1 MHLPDGI
8 AIPFDQQ
15 TAAMGA
21 EGIFT
26 LIPGNVTTVNI
37 FQSRCFTD
45 FRGTLDSS
53 NICSGDVVHFIAG
66 IKTADMPWG
75 LPAQRRNEGC
85 DLLQQ

>member
-26 LIPGNVTTVNI
+26 LISGNVTAVNI

-45 FRGTLDSS
+45 SEARWIAAIFVAGMS
-53 NICSGDVVHFIAG
+53 FI
-66 IKTADMPWG
+66 
-75 LPAQRRNEGC
+75 L
-85 DLLQQ
+85 